1 MKRTLTALLLVA
13 AGLGSASGE
22 AVRGEVF
29 KLGAQRVTG
38 VGDATVYEVDRL
50 RGITQRLS
58 IGLPADAKRAG
69 EIARARFDAMSDAE
83 RAELQLAARVVGQ
96 AAHYR
101 IDKVPAIVFDGR
113 AVVYGVTDVARARTI
128 YRRWQEG
135 RR

>member
-1 MKRTLTALLLVA
+1 MKRTLTALLLVV

-22 AVRGEVF
+22 AVRVEVF
-29 KLGAQRVTG
+29 KLGGQRLTG

-50 RGITQRLS
+50 RAITERLS
-58 IGLPADAKRAG
+58 VGLPADAERAG
-69 EIARARFDAMSDAE
+69 EIARARFDSMSDAE
-83 RAELQLAARVVGQ
+83 QAELQHAARVVGQ

-113 AVVYGVTDVARARTI
+113 AVIYGVTDVARARTI

>member
-1 MKRTLTALLLVA
+1 MKRTLTALLLVV

-22 AVRGEVF
+22 AVRVEVF

-69 EIARARFDAMSDAE
+69 EIARARFDSMSDAE
-83 RAELQLAARVVGQ
+83 QAELQHAARVVGQ

-113 AVVYGVTDVARARTI
+113 AVIYGVTDVARARTI

>member
-1 MKRTLTALLLVA
+1 MKRTLTALVLVV

-22 AVRGEVF
+22 AVRVEVF
-29 KLGAQRVTG
+29 KLGAQRLTG
-38 VGDATVYEVDRL
+38 VGDASVYEVDRL

-69 EIARARFDAMSDAE
+69 AIARARFDAMSKGE
-83 RAELQLAARVVGQ
+83 QEELQHAARVVGQ

-113 AVVYGVTDVARARTI
+113 AVIYGVTDVARARTI

>member
-1 MKRTLTALLLVA
+1 MKRTLTALVLVV
-13 AGLGSASGE
+13 AGLGSASAE
-22 AVRGEVF
+22 AGRVEVF
-29 KLGAQRVTG
+29 KLGGQKLSG

-50 RGITQRLS
+50 QAITERLS
-58 IGLPADAKRAG
+58 IGLPADARRAG
-69 EIARARFDAMSDAE
+69 EIARARFDAMPDAE
-83 RAELQLAARVVGQ
+83 QAELQHAARVVGQ

>member
-1 MKRTLTALLLVA
+1 MKRTLTALVLVV

-22 AVRGEVF
+22 AVRVEVF
-29 KLGAQRVTG
+29 KLGAQRLTG
-38 VGDATVYEVDRL
+38 VGDASVYEVDRL

-69 EIARARFDAMSDAE
+69 AIARARFDAMSKGE
-83 RAELQLAARVVGQ
+83 QEELQHAARVVGQ

-113 AVVYGVTDVARARTI
+113 AVVYGVTDLARARTI

>member
-1 MKRTLTALLLVA
+1 MKRTLTALVLVV

-22 AVRGEVF
+22 AVRVEVF
-29 KLGAQRVTG
+29 KLGAQRLTG
-38 VGDATVYEVDRL
+38 VGDASVYEVDRL

>member
-1 MKRTLTALLLVA
+1 MRRTITALLLVV

-22 AVRGEVF
+22 AVRVEVF
-29 KLGAQRVTG
+29 KLGAQRLTG
-38 VGDATVYEVDRL
+38 VGDASVYEVDRL

-69 EIARARFDAMSDAE
+69 AIARARFDAMSKGE
-83 RAELQLAARVVGQ
+83 QEELQHAARVVGQ

-113 AVVYGVTDVARARTI
+113 AVVYGVTDLARARTI

>member
-1 MKRTLTALLLVA
+1 MKRTLTALVLVV

-22 AVRGEVF
+22 AVRVEVF
-29 KLGAQRVTG
+29 KLGAQRLTG
-38 VGDATVYEVDRL
+38 VGDASVYEVDRL

-58 IGLPADAKRAG
+58 IGLPADARRAG
-69 EIARARFDAMSDAE
+69 EIARARFDAMSKGE
-83 RAELQLAARVVGQ
+83 QEELQHAARVVGQ

-128 YRRWQEG
+128 YRRWQAG